1 MKLNKCSTI
10 SDANFDL
17 IGTANGYFEGILLL
31 QERHDNLSGKPKA
44 KSIPIL
50 SINRWMTRAI
60 AGCSFIITC

>member
-50 SINRWMTRAI
+50 SINR
-60 AGCSFIITC
+60 